1 MPPHDPELEL
11 IRAQYVNS
19 TRSLPPDV
27 CLIGGVERFNNRSQL
42 EGLLDVILP
51 SLHSAVTAKTH
62 VKPRGEQRQSGVAAG
77 AACVTT
83 SSVPGTDESS
93 SGEMATAVEG
103 KVSEISGENGD
114 DDGGGGDESAGG
126 GVDELKRRCA
136 ALGVSLRASRREA
149 LEARRAR
156 DAAESTVREQREALT
171 TLEGTVSELKE
182 ALEKE
187 KEARQ
192 VRFCGWGWGVAW

>member
-1 MPPHDPELEL
+1 MG
-11 IRAQYVNS
+11 V
-19 TRSLPPDV
+19 LPPT
-27 CLIGGVERFNNRSQL
+27 
-42 EGLLDVILP
+42 
-51 SLHSAVTAKTH
+51 LHSALPAQRH
-62 VKPRGEQRQSGVAAG
+62 VQSRGEGRQSGVTAG
-77 AACVTT
+77 VACITT

-93 SGEMATAVEG
+93 GGEMATSAEG
-103 KVSEISGENGD
+103 KILEISCENGD

-156 DAAESTVREQREALT
+156 DAAESTVREQREVLT
-171 TLEGTVSELKE
+171 TLDGTVLELKE

-187 KEARQ
+187 KEARK
-192 VRFCGWGWGVAW
+192 VRWCGWGVAW

>member
-1 MPPHDPELEL
+1 
-11 IRAQYVNS
+11 
-19 TRSLPPDV
+19 
-27 CLIGGVERFNNRSQL
+27 
-42 EGLLDVILP
+42 
-51 SLHSAVTAKTH
+51 
-62 VKPRGEQRQSGVAAG
+62 
-77 AACVTT
+77 
-83 SSVPGTDESS
+83 
-93 SGEMATAVEG
+93 MATPAEG
-103 KVSEISGENGD
+103 NVSEISGEKGD

-156 DAAESTVREQREALT
+156 DAAESMVREQRETLT
-171 TLEGTVSELKE
+171 TLEGTVFELKE

-192 VRFCGWGWGVAW
+192 VRCRGWGMAW